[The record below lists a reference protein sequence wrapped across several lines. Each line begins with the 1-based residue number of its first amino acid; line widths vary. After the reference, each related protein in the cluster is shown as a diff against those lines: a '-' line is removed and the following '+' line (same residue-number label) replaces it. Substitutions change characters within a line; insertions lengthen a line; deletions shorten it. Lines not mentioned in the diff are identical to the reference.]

1 MDYIIVALLV
11 TAVIL
16 LILVLLKK
24 PKTDESLNNRLIEM
38 NAKVISLSEDNSRL
52 RQEID
57 GKLSDNMGGISKQ
70 LVGLYETLGK
80 LQNLANDVEGLSKT
94 ISGVKTR
101 GIWGE
106 GQLRSILEEVLLPSQ
121 YDENIATKPD
131 SKDPVEFA
139 IKLPEKATERGYTHL
154 PIDSKFP
161 ADIYDRLI
169 EAQESCNKDAA
180 EEAKKDLKKRILS
193 EAKAISEKYIQTPY
207 TTDFAVMFLP
217 TEGLYAE
224 VLRINGLCEECM
236 SKYGIIVAGPMNMAA
251 LLASFKTGF
260 ANIEMSN
267 QSRKVMEI
275 LGKFKEEYKKF
286 SGELD
291 STRKS
296 AQALHNHM
304 LEMQR
309 RNQQIG
315 KVLDNIGEISV
326 EEADSLLV
334 AEEE

>member
-1 MDYIIVALLV
+1 MDYIIIALLV
-11 TAVIL
+11 VAVVL
-16 LILVLLKK
+16 LLLVLLRK
-24 PKTDESLNNRLIEM
+24 PRTDESLNNRLIEM
-38 NAKVISLSEDNSRL
+38 NTKVISLSEDNSRL
-52 RQEID
+52 RQEINNNLN
-57 GKLSDNMGGISKQ
+57 GSMGGINKQ
-70 LVGLYETLGK
+70 LTGLYETLGK
-80 LQNLANDVEGLSKT
+80 LQGLADDVEGLSRT

-106 GQLRSILEEVLLPSQ
+106 GQLRSIIEEVMLPSQ
-121 YDENIATKPD
+121 YDGNVITKPD

-139 IKLPEKATERGYTHL
+139 IRLPEKATERGYTHL

-161 ADIYDRLI
+161 ADIYDKLI
-169 EAQESCNKDAA
+169 DALENCDKDAA
-180 EEAKKDLKKRILS
+180 EDAKKELRKRVLLD
-193 EAKAISEKYIQTPY
+193 AKTINEKYILTPY
-207 TTDFAVMFLP
+207 TTDYAVMFLP

-224 VLRINGLCEECM
+224 VLRINGLCEECR
-236 SKYGIIVAGPMNMAA
+236 SKYGIIIAGPMNMAA

-267 QSRKVMEI
+267 QSRKVVEI

-304 LEMQR
+304 IEMQR

-315 KVLDNIGEISV
+315 KVLDNIGEISA
-326 EEADSLLV
+326 EETDRLLA